1 MRRDP
6 PWRWNLW
13 GPWSPGETN
22 PPPDRKEQIRSLA
35 ERLSKQRPYLSAEQN
50 WLQAERALR
59 HKPWRPGVIHFSGDK
74 ERSGWD
80 WADLLLK
87 LSIPILILGLSM
99 AYSIISSSRQEKIA
113 LDQKESDVVTE
124 FIKEMNPLLLE
135 KGLKNASR
143 SSEVIGVARGLT
155 IATLSRLKSEDA
167 PSKRTIIMRY
177 LIDSGVTNS
186 GNLFSLAGSNL
197 SGVNLS
203 RADLR
208 GANLSEADLKG
219 ANLSE
224 ANLRGAILSGANLMG
239 ANLFK
244 ADLSG
249 AYFNGANLSKANL
262 LEADLSGADFSE
274 IFLEVSGANLS
285 GANLMGANLRR
296 AKLKGAFFRE
306 TICPDGVKSN
316 KRCPVNKT
324 W

>member
-1 MRRDP
+1 
-6 PWRWNLW
+6 
-13 GPWSPGETN
+13 
-22 PPPDRKEQIRSLA
+22 
-35 ERLSKQRPYLSAEQN
+35 
-50 WLQAERALR
+50 
-59 HKPWRPGVIHFSGDK
+59 VIHFSGDK

-249 AYFNGANLSKANL
+249 A
-262 LEADLSGADFSE
+262 DFSE

-285 GANLMGANLRR
+285 GANLMGANLRG